1 MFAQMFNTAV
11 EQSKTLFE
19 PAIQANQMATRQLQK
34 LGQKQLSLINE
45 YSSIGFEQLEKASK
59 ITSLD
64 DIKGLA
70 DEQVKNSRSASDKL
84 LNDSMQMV
92 ELGVEFTSE
101 WQQLIAENV
110 QTFNTQQAP
119 QAKAAKAK

>member
-45 YSSIGFEQLEKASK
+45 YSSIGFEQLENASK